1 MRNMYNF
8 HSELWLIKSPKT
20 AACKEREGEEN
31 TELVQLVAQSAQSL
45 FIQFPS
51 VSIKRCAQL

>member
-1 MRNMYNF
+1 MVNKVTEDSCLQR
-8 HSELWLIKSPKT
+8 
-20 AACKEREGEEN
+20 EREGEEN